1 MKFDFLKNKVFIIS
15 FIVLILFSFF
25 ISSGVYAADR
35 FNPDYD
41 YLYKFVINEDENFS
55 FETSTNAGLPNF
67 NYKDYQSLISKI
79 KKEDSFVS
87 GNYYY
92 FLIAGDG
99 GFTYYK
105 VLKSSFDS
113 SNDLFISYNTNNH
126 NYLSCYERPAYSF
139 SYINSKNENILHFT
153 NLNFYPDFDNRIL
166 TTYFWTNY
174 DKPIQIKYKNTDKGF
189 GSFFG
194 VAPTF
199 KLTKEV
205 GQIPEI
211 MTKIIKQILPIG
223 LIVLGIGLL
232 IYLIRRVIYS
242 MK

>member
-55 FETSTNAGLPNF
+55 FETSTNAGLPKF

-79 KKEDSFVS
+79 KKEDAFVS
-87 GNYYY
+87 GDYYY

-99 GFTYYK
+99 GFSYDK
-105 VLKSSFDS
+105 ILKSSFDS
-113 SNDLFISYNTNNH
+113 SNDLFISYNTTNH
-126 NYLSCYERPAYSF
+126 NYLSDYERPGYLL

-153 NLNFYPDFDNRIL
+153 NLNFYPDFENKTL

-174 DKPIQIKYKNTDKGF
+174 DKPIKIKYKNTDKGF

-199 KLTKEV
+199 TLMREV

-211 MTKIIKQILPIG
+211 MTKIIEQVLPIG
-223 LIVLGIGLL
+223 LIVLGVGLL
-232 IYLIRRVIYS
+232 IYLIRRVIYL
-242 MK
+242 KK